1 MVPIFIRRAF
11 REMRRNCGAGY
22 FMIEARIPALDT
34 LPHPAR
40 AVLYRVTITN
50 WGTAIGSVNYGLAT
64 AASGM

>member
-1 MVPIFIRRAF
+1 
-11 REMRRNCGAGY
+11 
-22 FMIEARIPALDT
+22 MIEARIPALDT